1 MKKKFILIFT
11 VLILIFCLLAINWGW
26 KKSSKNIVLK
36 MALWAANDYEYFTE
50 TNPIVKAYKKV
61 NPNVTIELEK
71 FKDTEDYEKAMKI
84 RNSANELPDLMP
96 LKPYMLV
103 NFKDVMLPLNNLK
116 AAKNNLYASQYG
128 VEGKVLGIP
137 TTSFN
142 EFVYYRKSIFKELGL
157 SVPKTWDEFVDLTK
171 KIKSNGKY
179 IPIALGAKDVWPD
192 YPFNEFMP
200 CLEANDGAYWD
211 VMAKQDEPFNKDK
224 PFYKA
229 YAKIKKLYDVQPFG
243 SAPLGVSFDQSTQ
256 MLIAKKAA
264 MLAAGQWFK
273 VGNYEAG
280 GGDSNDLGIFYLP
293 ARDSAKD
300 PFIATAMADGFY
312 GIPKNSKNID
322 EAKKFIEWFFTD
334 YYSDFVN
341 TLKLYPTMKGVKL
354 NDPFWKQAAD
364 ILGNQ
369 KIDYVVYLGGDIE
382 FTRIKDAISFDV
394 KRLGQE
400 MLTGANLDKMMDD
413 LNKKWKA
420 AKNK

>member
-1 MKKKFILIFT
+1 MKRKILLIFG
-11 VLILIFCLLAINWGW
+11 VIILLFAVGCTKN
-26 KKSSKNIVLK
+26 KKSSKPVVLK

-50 TNPIVKAYKKV
+50 TKPIVQAYKEKH
-61 NPNVTIELEK
+61 PNVTIELEK
-71 FKDTEDYEKAMKI
+71 FKDTEDYENAMKI

-103 NFKDVMLPLNNLK
+103 NFKDVMLPLNDLK

-128 VEGKVLGIP
+128 VEGNVLGIP

-142 EFVYYRKSIFKELGL
+142 EFVYYRKSIFNELGL
-157 SVPKTWDEFVDLTK
+157 SVPKTWPEFLELTK
-171 KIKSNGKY
+171 KIKANGKY

-200 CLEANDGAYWD
+200 CLEANDGAYWN
-211 VMAKQDEPFNKDK
+211 VMATQDEPFTKDK
-224 PFYKA
+224 SFYKA
-229 YAKIKKLYDVQPFG
+229 YAKIKQLYDLKPFG
-243 SAPLGVSFDQSTQ
+243 SAPLGVSFDQSAQ
-256 MLIAKKAA
+256 IFIAKKAA

-280 GGDSNDLGIFYLP
+280 GGDSEDLGIFYLP
-293 ARDSAKD
+293 ARASDSE

-312 GIPKNSKNID
+312 GIPKDSENI
-322 EAKKFIEWFFTD
+322 EAAKEFIEWFFTD

-341 TLKLYPTMKGVKL
+341 TMKLYPTMKDVTL
-354 NDPFWKQAAD
+354 DDPFWQQAAD
-364 ILGNQ
+364 ALGSQ
-369 KIDYVVYLGGDIE
+369 KIDYVVYDGGGIE

-400 MLTGANLDKMMDD
+400 MLTGADFDKMMDD